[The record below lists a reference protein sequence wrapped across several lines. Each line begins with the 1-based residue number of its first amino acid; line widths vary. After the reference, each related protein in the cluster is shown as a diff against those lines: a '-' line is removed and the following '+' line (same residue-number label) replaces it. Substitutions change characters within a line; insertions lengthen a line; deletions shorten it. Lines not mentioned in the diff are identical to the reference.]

1 MMANDRPDLERRRKR
16 LRYGSWHRGMR
27 EVDLVLGRFAD
38 AHLDGFDERELDQF
52 ERILTHGDPDLYAWI
67 CGRQPVPAELDNDVM
82 TLIMNFKFAVHGTE
96 NK

>member
-1 MMANDRPDLERRRKR
+1 MTANDRPDLQRRRKR

-27 EVDLVLGRFAD
+27 EVDLLLGRFAD

-52 ERILTHGDPDLYAWI
+52 EHILAHGDPDLYAWI
-67 CGRQPVPAELDNDVM
+67 CGRQPLPAELDNDVM
-82 TLIMNFKFAVHGTE
+82 KLIMNFKFSVHGTE